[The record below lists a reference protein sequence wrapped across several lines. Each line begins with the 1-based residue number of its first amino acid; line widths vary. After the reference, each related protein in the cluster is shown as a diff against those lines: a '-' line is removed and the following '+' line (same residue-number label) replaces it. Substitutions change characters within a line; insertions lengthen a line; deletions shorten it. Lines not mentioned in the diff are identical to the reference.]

1 MIRLFASCDFRNIGI
16 SALRSQIRACGAAIV
31 RPGEKMMTTAAAT
44 PLQVKGGAFLIEDRL
59 PNEIF
64 TAEDLNE
71 EHLAIARTVDQFWTS
86 EVEPHLDAIRQQ
98 TPGVALSVLRKAA
111 ELGLAAIPIPEKFGG
126 MEMDLPS
133 VMIAGEHLARDASY
147 GSWHSSHTGIGTLPV
162 LFFGNEEQQ
171 RRYLPKLAK
180 VELLAAY
187 ALTEPLAG
195 SDALAV
201 RTRADLSADG
211 KYYVLNG
218 QKMWITNGG
227 AADLFTVFAKVGGE
241 KFTAFLVERSFPG
254 VTSGAEEHKMGIKG
268 SSTTA
273 VFFDNVRV
281 PVENLLGEIGRGHII
296 AFNILNIGRLKLGP
310 GAVGGAKNVLAIC
323 LKYAKERKA
332 FGSAIA
338 EFGAIQHKLA
348 EMAIR
353 TFAVESMVWRV
364 VGLIESQLAQSA
376 HDHDK
381 DKHADSQTE
390 LKAVEEYATECS
402 MIKVY
407 ASEMLDYVVDEG
419 VQIHGGYGYHQDYA
433 VERAYRD
440 SRINRIF
447 EGTNEINRLLI
458 TGMLLKRAARGQLAL
473 IPAVQAVL
481 NETVKE
487 ATGAAGADEEA
498 RLVQGAKK
506 IALSTIG
513 IAYHKY
519 GVELEKQQ
527 EIVMNISDIVME
539 VFAMESSL
547 LRSRKLAASG
557 QGTNAANMCA
567 VFLREAMDR
576 VEVSARNVVGACSSG
591 PALRENMAT
600 LRGFANYDP
609 LDGVALRRNIAGRLL
624 AAGRYTV

>member
-1 MIRLFASCDFRNIGI
+1 
-16 SALRSQIRACGAAIV
+16 
-31 RPGEKMMTTAAAT
+31 MTTAAET
-44 PLQVKGGAFLIEDRL
+44 PTQVKGGAFLIEDRS
-59 PNEIF
+59 PSEIF

-71 EHLAIARTVDQFWTS
+71 EHLAIARTVDQFWTN

-98 TPGVALSVLRKAA
+98 APGVALSVLRKAA

-162 LFFGNEEQQ
+162 LFFGNEEQK

-180 VELLAAY
+180 VDLLAAY

-211 KYYVLNG
+211 KYYILNG

-241 KFTAFLVERSFPG
+241 KFTAFLVERSFAG

-273 VFFDNVRV
+273 VYFDNVRV

-338 EFGAIQHKLA
+338 EFGAIRHKLA

-376 HDHDK
+376 HD
-381 DKHADSQTE
+381 KHADSQTE
-390 LKAVEEYATECS
+390 LKAVEEYAAECS

-481 NETVKE
+481 NGTVKE
-487 ATGAAGADEEA
+487 TTGSPGADEEA
-498 RLVQGAKK
+498 RLVRSAKK
-506 IALSTIG
+506 IALFMIG
-513 IAYHKY
+513 IAYQKH
-519 GVELEKQQ
+519 GAELEKQQ
-527 EIVMNISDIVME
+527 EVVMNISDIAME
-539 VFAMESSL
+539 VLAMESSL
-547 LRSRKLAASG
+547 LRSRKLVASG
-557 QGTNAANMCA
+557 AGTNAADMCA

-576 VEVSARNVVGACSSG
+576 VEVSARNVIGGCSAG
-591 PALRENMAT
+591 HALPEKMAT

-624 AAGRYTV
+624 VAGRYTV